1 MTKRPGSLSVK
12 KWGGLL
18 IQDGRALLL
27 HDPRLLPRDS
37 IAVQRQIQPF
47 RSSWLPTRKV
57 ITGEQHGD
65 KNRMIDV
72 HARIDHGNDSS
83 AGDPETI
90 VRIRQPNDLPS
101 RLPRVSMGND
111 AAKIVHRRGVG
122 QPVRH
127 VIDRGQRDWQGLV
140 PLDALNSQQ
149 RFEQVYDTAQQ
160 SLQIVLSRRS
170 PVGSSGLAPYPAL
183 PL

>member
-1 MTKRPGSLSVK
+1 MTKRPASLTVK
-12 KWGGLL
+12 NCGGLL

-65 KNRMIDV
+65 KNRMSDV
-72 HARIDHGNDSS
+72 HARIDHGNYSS

-90 VRIRQPNDLPS
+90 VRSHQPNHLPI
-101 RLPRVSMGND
+101 RLPRDSMGKS
-111 AAKIVHRRGVG
+111 A
-122 QPVRH
+122 
-127 VIDRGQRDWQGLV
+127 
-140 PLDALNSQQ
+140 
-149 RFEQVYDTAQQ
+149 
-160 SLQIVLSRRS
+160 
-170 PVGSSGLAPYPAL
+170 
-183 PL
+183 

>member
-1 MTKRPGSLSVK
+1 MTKRPASLTVK
-12 KWGGLL
+12 NRGGLL

-27 HDPRLLPRDS
+27 DDPRLLPRDG

-47 RSSWLPTRKV
+47 RSSWLLARKI

-72 HARIDHGNDSS
+72 HAGIDHGNDSS

-90 VRIRQPNDLPS
+90 VRIRQPNDLTS
-101 RLPRVSMGND
+101 WLRGISVGND

-122 QPVRH
+122 QP
-127 VIDRGQRDWQGLV
+127 
-140 PLDALNSQQ
+140 
-149 RFEQVYDTAQQ
+149 
-160 SLQIVLSRRS
+160 
-170 PVGSSGLAPYPAL
+170 
-183 PL
+183 